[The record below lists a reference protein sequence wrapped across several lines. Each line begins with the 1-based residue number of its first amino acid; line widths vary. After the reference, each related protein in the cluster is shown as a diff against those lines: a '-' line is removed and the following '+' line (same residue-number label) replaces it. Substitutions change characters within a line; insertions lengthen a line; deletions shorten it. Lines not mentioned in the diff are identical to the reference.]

1 MSSESELDIHVPQPK
16 PAAPP
21 QQPPKLSKKKK
32 RKMEQIRRKSEANAR
47 RAGLL
52 RELAEHAVDESTLS
66 MLAGTASGL
75 KKKRFAEREFTLR
88 KAAVGVKDEDVKNLY
103 TRTKELM
110 EKSESNRCLAKRQVQ
125 SELDRQTK
133 RPKREAIEPMARE
146 PGEEGAYQAKE
157 PNEEGAAKRSA
168 AVPVEKTPHWSRD
181 PSNFYRRSTLLD
193 LPRTVEMER
202 FRMTLP
208 ALDSEMEVVET
219 AFANDVFIVIGSTG
233 CGKSTQVPQFLFESG
248 LTCEE
253 SHGLMIAVT
262 QPRRVA
268 ALSVARRV
276 AAEMNAPHLV
286 GYQVRFDSSQVK
298 KTTRLK
304 FMTDG
309 ILLKEIQSDF
319 LLSKY
324 GCIIVDEA
332 HERTLNTDILLGLL
346 SRAVQVRRNRFE
358 RGEADLPPLK
368 LCIMSATLRLCDF
381 TENKNLFLSPP
392 PVISIGAKTHPV
404 TVHWNK
410 TTAGDF
416 IAEAKSKV
424 MKIHQKLP
432 AGSILVFMTGQREVH
447 QLVKA
452 IRSSDEV
459 FVDEGTDHD
468 DSDCEDDADEEEFDS
483 LVQRVQM
490 EAQKV
495 EPEPTADE
503 ADGTRVAPSDEEEMQ
518 VGLLQTADE
527 PSPSGQ
533 TVLDLSVEELAEK
546 LGFNRGGALQ
556 EKRQHWH
563 GMDRRGKLR
572 VVPLYASMPHQS
584 QLEAFRPPAADERVV
599 VVATNVAETSVTIPN
614 VRYVVDSGREKQ
626 RKFRPGSG
634 VSYFETCFVS
644 KANADQ
650 RAGRCGRVGPG
661 HCFRLYSSAVY
672 KDIFQPFPPVP
683 LMETPLDGVLL
694 FLSSLNIPN
703 VSLFPFPS
711 PPPYSRMKAARELL
725 ETLGALSPPPMDPQ
739 KRKAEMVRAQ
749 PLGLAAALPKEGV
762 AGRITDVGMVMSQF
776 PVAPRYARMLLQV
789 LATSEAD
796 LSGKSSSVPSWCFAE
811 KESVDRHEYIGL
823 GCMLIAF
830 LTLGSVVFDQT
841 QPIPRKADN
850 VEVPAWTEFSSDLD
864 GLLWIAV
871 YFARAPDRT
880 RFAMQ
885 NVLSHKQCTEGLAL
899 ASQLYLLS
907 LRLLPQIGTATD
919 SSLSKSAVLS
929 SLRLHS
935 NGADVEGLRLRAP
948 GLSQRKALH
957 SKSNL
962 GLVNQT
968 ASFTASSIT
977 WHSDS
982 TPQMDPCLEARTRP
996 QSCAPASMRYSTLSP
1011 TWPAL
1016 HPARVLWPITA
1027 WWAPGIAGTCFERFS
1042 LCWTSRSWRP

>member
-16 PAAPP
+16 PAAAPEP
-21 QQPPKLSKKKK
+21 PPKLSKKKK
-32 RKMEQIRRKSEANAR
+32 RKVEQIRRKSEANAR
-47 RAGLL
+47 RADLL
-52 RELAEHAVDESTLS
+52 QELAEHAVDGDTLS

-110 EKSESNRCLAKRQVQ
+110 EKSESNRRLAKRQVQ
-125 SELDRQTK
+125 SELDRGPAKK
-133 RPKREAIEPMARE
+133 RVVESTAVEPVTSQEA
-146 PGEEGAYQAKE
+146 AYQAKRPAAALE
-157 PNEEGAAKRSA
+157 PEEEAPR
-168 AVPVEKTPHWSRD
+168 WSRD
-181 PSNFYRRSTLLD
+181 PSSFYRRSALLD

-208 ALDSEMEVVET
+208 AFDSEMEVVET

-286 GYQVRFDSSQVK
+286 GYQVRFDSSHVK

-324 GCIIVDEA
+324 GCIVVDEA

-346 SRAVQVRRNRFE
+346 SRAVKVRRNRFE
-358 RGEADLPPLK
+358 RGDADLPPLK

-381 TENKNLFLSPP
+381 TENKNLFPSPP

-404 TVHWNK
+404 SVHWNK

-452 IRSSDEV
+452 IRSSDEI
-459 FVDEGTDHD
+459 FVDDGTDHD
-468 DSDCEDDADEEEFDS
+468 DSDCEDDADGEEFDS
-483 LVQRVQM
+483 LVQRVQ
-490 EAQKV
+490 V
-495 EPEPTADE
+495 ETQTVESEPTAD
-503 ADGTRVAPSDEEEMQ
+503 DGVRVSPSEEEETCL
-518 VGLLQTADE
+518 GLLQTADE

-556 EKRQHWH
+556 QKRQQWH
-563 GMDRRGKLR
+563 GLDRRGKLR

-614 VRYVVDSGREKQ
+614 VRYVVDCGREKQ

-703 VSLFPFPS
+703 VALFPFPS

-725 ETLGALSPPPMDPQ
+725 ETLGALSPPPTDFQ
-739 KRKAEMVRAQ
+739 KRKAEMARAK
-749 PLGLAAALPKEGV
+749 PLGLATALPKEGV
-762 AGRITDVGMVMSQF
+762 AGRITDLGMVMSQF

-789 LATSEAD
+789 LATSETD
-796 LSGKSSSVPSWCFAE
+796 LSGKSSSVPAWCFAE
-811 KESVDRHEYIGL
+811 KESVDRQQYIGL

-841 QPIPRKADN
+841 QPIPRRADS

-871 YFARAPDRT
+871 HFAQAPDRN
-880 RFAMQ
+880 RFAAQ

-907 LRLLPQIGTATD
+907 LRLLPQMGTATD
-919 SSLSKSAVLS
+919 SSLSQSAVLS
-929 SLRLHS
+929 SLRSHS
-935 NGADVEGLRLRAP
+935 NGADVEGLRLLAP

-957 SKSNL
+957 SEVTWDSL
-962 GLVNQT
+962 IRLHPLRPLRSSGT
-968 ASFTASSIT
+968 AARLHRWIRTARRVPGCRAAPSR
-977 WHSDS
+977 
-982 TPQMDPCLEARTRP
+982 ART
-996 QSCAPASMRYSTLSP
+996 APLSIQRSP
-1011 TWPAL
+1011 
-1016 HPARVLWPITA
+1016 RCTA
-1027 WWAPGIAGTCFERFS
+1027 PKSGG
-1042 LCWTSRSWRP
+1042 L